1 MKKTGKAAMRTLLLG
16 CTLLVVCSTQVAWA
30 QVPNAADYDKKYT
43 LAGLTVLGADYTDAQ
58 AVKLF
63 SALQIGQELTIP
75 GEEIT
80 RAIRNLWAQNL
91 FEDISIELAE
101 VRDSDVYLVI
111 RVEELPRLTRYTFEG
126 VNRSEQ
132 EALRGKIDL
141 LTGRVVNENVMVTAR
156 KRLRDHYRDKGFW
169 DADISITQTAD
180 SSFENGAKLNI
191 VIDKGEKI
199 KVGEIVVNGVAYLE
213 SKQVLR
219 AMKDLKEKKWY
230 RIFKSS
236 KFVEANLD
244 QAHSEIIGLY
254 NKEGYRNARVLADSI
269 YRLPEGLVGIQIDIN
284 EGNQFHFG
292 EISFTGNTKYRSTQL
307 DSILGINRGDI
318 YDLERLETRVF
329 MDPKGL
335 DLSSLYQDDGYLTFQ
350 AMPIETRIEND
361 TIDIEVRMME
371 GKQFRIGKVMVQGNT
386 KTNDHVIYREIRT
399 RPGDLFSRTDII
411 RTQRELAQLNYFNQE
426 AFGINPIQHP
436 EDGTVDIEYTVE
448 EKPSDQIE
456 LSGGWGGGRVVG
468 TLGVSFTNFSARNM
482 FKKGAWKPIPTG
494 DGQRLSVRAQ
504 SNGAFFQSYNLS
516 FTEPWLGGKK
526 ANALSFSVWRSVQ
539 SNGIPKRYR
548 EDVFDANGDLQF
560 QAGDLNEN
568 RQSLEIT
575 GVQVG
580 FGQRWKKPDDWF
592 TMNVALSYQHFNLN
606 NYGVFFSFSD
616 GAANNLAA
624 NFMVARNSVSDPI
637 YPVWGSNISLS
648 VKATPPY
655 SIFRPD
661 GTYYEGMS
669 DQDRFRWVEYHK
681 WKVKAE
687 WYTPLTQ
694 SAGENPRTL
703 VLRTHAGVGLIGQ
716 YDRAVG
722 LSPFERFYLGGV
734 FLSGFVLDG
743 REIIN
748 LRGFDDLSLTM
759 PNQNTGAPVIAKYGA
774 ELRYPLSTNPSATIY
789 TLAFIDAGKTWADA
803 REFNPFEVYRSAG
816 VGMRIFLPMFGL
828 LGLDYGWRLDDV
840 PTLPNMSRG
849 QFHFSMGMNMGD
861 L

>member
-1 MKKTGKAAMRTLLLG
+1 MRTIDTMMKEVQRLAVILAV
-16 CTLLVVCSTQVAWA
+16 LLVTAPAFA
-30 QVPNAADYDKKYT
+30 QGPTAETSSSYT
-43 LAGLTVLGADYTDAQ
+43 LGGLTVLGADFTDAQ
-58 AVKLF
+58 AIKLF
-63 SALQIGQELTIP
+63 SALQIGQEITIP

-80 RAIRNLWAQNL
+80 RAIRNLWAQDL
-91 FEDISIELAE
+91 FSDISVELAE
-101 VRDSDVYLVI
+101 VRDNRAYIVI
-111 RVEELPRLTRYTFEG
+111 RVDELPRLTRYTFQG
-126 VNRSEQ
+126 VSRSEQ
-132 EALRGKIDL
+132 ETLKGKIEL
-141 LTGRVVNENVMVTAR
+141 LTGRVVNENVIKTAR
-156 KRLRDHYRDKGFW
+156 KRLNDHYAEKGYW
-169 DADISITQTAD
+169 DAEVVIAQLPDTA
-180 SSFENGAKLNI
+180 FENGARLNI
-191 VIDKGEKI
+191 SIDKHSKV
-199 KVGEIVVNGVAYLE
+199 KVGEILISGTE
-213 SKQVLR
+213 KIETKKIFR
-219 AMKDLKEKKWY
+219 AMKDLKSKKWY

-236 KFVEANLD
+236 KFVEENVDLAK
-244 QAHSEIIGLY
+244 ASISALY
-254 NKEGYRNARVLADSI
+254 NGQGYRNARVLSDSI
-269 YRLPEGLVGIQIDIN
+269 YRLPDGDVGIAFN
-284 EGNQFHFG
+284 VLEGNQFHFG
-292 EISFTGNTKYRSTQL
+292 DISFSGNSKYRSTQL
-307 DSILGINRGDI
+307 DSILGIREGDI
-318 YDLERLETRVF
+318 YNLERLETRVF
-329 MDPKGL
+329 MDPKGM

-350 AMPIETRIEND
+350 AMPMETRIEND

-371 GKQFRIGKVMVQGNT
+371 GKQFRVGRVLVKGNT

-436 EDGTVDIEYTVE
+436 EDGTVDIEYAVE

-494 DGQRLSVRAQ
+494 DGQRVSLRAQ
-504 SNGAFFQSYNLS
+504 SNGLFFQSYNFS
-516 FTEPWLGGKK
+516 FMEPWLGGKK
-526 ANALSFSVWRSVQ
+526 PNALSFNVWRSVQ
-539 SNGIPKRYR
+539 SNGQPKRVDG
-548 EDVFDANGDLQF
+548 EINAS
-560 QAGDLNEN
+560 
-568 RQSLEIT
+568 RQSLQIT

-592 TMNVALSYQHFNLN
+592 TMNVALSYQHFQLN

-616 GAANNLAA
+616 GTANNLSA
-624 NFMVARNSVSDPI
+624 NFTLARNSISDPI

-655 SIFRPD
+655 SMFRGESD
-661 GTYYEGMS
+661 EYYEGLS

-681 WKVKAE
+681 WKLKAE

-703 VLRTHAGVGLIGQ
+703 VLRTHAGIGLIGQ
-716 YDRAVG
+716 YNRAVG

-734 FLSGFVLDG
+734 FLSGYVLDG
-743 REIIN
+743 REIVN

-759 PNQNTGAPVIAKYGA
+759 PDQNTGAPVIAKYGA

-789 TLAFIDAGKTWADA
+789 MLAFLDAGKTWTDA

-828 LGLDYGWRLDDV
+828 LGLDYGWRLDDI
-840 PTLPNMSRG
+840 PTQPNMSRG
-849 QFHFSMGMNMGD
+849 QFHFSIGMNTGE

>member
-1 MKKTGKAAMRTLLLG
+1 MRMSSWNMVLASLLLML
-16 CTLLVVCSTQVAWA
+16 TAWIPLAA
-30 QVPNAADYDKKYT
+30 QVDSSPDYDKKYT
-43 LAGLTVLGADYTDAQ
+43 LAGLTVIGAEYTDAQ

-80 RAIRNLWAQNL
+80 RAIRNLWDQNL
-91 FEDISIELAE
+91 FSDISVDLAE
-101 VRDSDVYLVI
+101 IRDNQVYLVI
-111 RVEELPRLTRYTFEG
+111 QVDELPRLTRYTFEG
-126 VNRSEQ
+126 VGRSEQ
-132 EALRGKIDL
+132 ETLKGKIEL
-141 LTGRVVNENVMVTAR
+141 LTGRVVNENVIVTAR
-156 KRLRDHYRDKGFW
+156 KRLRDYYHEKGYW
-169 DADISITQTAD
+169 DAEIAIAQMPDT
-180 SSFENGAKLNI
+180 SFENGAKLNI
-191 VIDKGEKI
+191 SIDKGEKI
-199 KVGEIVVNGVAYLE
+199 KVGEIVIDGATALE
-213 SKQVLR
+213 TQKVLR
-219 AMKDLKEKKWY
+219 SMKDLKEKRWY
-230 RIFKSS
+230 RLFKSS
-236 KFVEANLD
+236 KFVETNVD
-244 QAHSEIIGLY
+244 QARDEIIALY
-254 NKEGYRNARVLADSI
+254 NKEGYRNARVLSDSI
-269 YRLPEGLVGIQIDIN
+269 YRLPEGLVGVKFDIS

-292 EISFTGNTKYRSTQL
+292 EISFTGNSKYRSTQL
-307 DSILGINRGDI
+307 DSILGIKRGEI
-318 YDLERLETRVF
+318 YNLERLETRVY
-329 MDPKGL
+329 MDPKGM

-350 AMPIETRIEND
+350 AVPIETRIAND

-371 GKQFRIGKVMVQGNT
+371 GKQFRIGKILVQGNT

-494 DGQRLSVRAQ
+494 DGQRLSIRAQ
-504 SNGAFFQSYNLS
+504 SNGLFFQSYNLT
-516 FTEPWLGGKK
+516 FMEPWLGGKK
-526 ANALSFSVWRSVQ
+526 PNALSFSAWRSIQ
-539 SNGIPKRYR
+539 SNGQPKR
-548 EDVFDANGDLQF
+548 DAEGEINELR
-560 QAGDLNEN
+560 QALT
-568 RQSLEIT
+568 IT

-592 TMNVALSYQHFNLN
+592 TMNVALSYQHFDLN

-616 GAANNLAA
+616 GVANNLAA
-624 NFMVARNSVSDPI
+624 NFVLARNSVSDPI

-655 SIFRPD
+655 SKFRPGD
-661 GTYYEGMS
+661 TDYASMT
-669 DQDRFRWVEYHK
+669 DQERFRWVEYHK

-716 YDRAVG
+716 YNRAVG

-789 TLAFIDAGKTWADA
+789 MLGFLDAGKTWADA

-828 LGLDYGWRLDDV
+828 LGLDYGWRLDDI
-840 PTLPNMSRG
+840 PMQPNMARG
-849 QFHFSMGMNMGD
+849 QFHFSIGMNTGD

>member
-1 MKKTGKAAMRTLLLG
+1 MRNCELNMKGFRLALMMAVGFFTTQNATAQGALTAETSQAYILG
-16 CTLLVVCSTQVAWA
+16 
-30 QVPNAADYDKKYT
+30 
-43 LAGLTVLGADYTDAQ
+43 GLTVMGAEYTDQQ
-58 AVKLF
+58 AIKLF

-80 RAIRNLWAQNL
+80 RAIRNLWAQQL
-91 FEDISIELAE
+91 FSDISVELAE
-101 VRDSDVYLVI
+101 VRDDRAYLVI
-111 RVEELPRLTRYTFEG
+111 RVDELPRLTRYTFEG
-126 VNRSEQ
+126 IGRSEQ
-132 EALRGKIDL
+132 ETLKGKIEL
-141 LTGRVVNENVMVTAR
+141 LTGRVVNQSVVKTAK
-156 KRLRDHYRDKGFW
+156 KRLDDYYYDKGFW
-169 DADISITQTAD
+169 DARIDIVQAKDTAFD
-180 SSFENGAKLNI
+180 NGARLNI
-191 VIDKGEKI
+191 AIDKGTKV
-199 KVGEIVVNGVAYLE
+199 KVGEIVLSGTSHLDE
-213 SKQVLR
+213 KKVLR
-219 AMKDLKEKKWY
+219 AMKDLKSKKWY
-230 RIFKSS
+230 RFFKSS
-236 KFVEANLD
+236 KFVEANVEL
-244 QAHSEIIGLY
+244 AKSSISALY
-254 NKEGYRNARVLADSI
+254 NSDGYRNARVISDSI
-269 YRLPEGLVGIQIDIN
+269 YRLEDGNVGIAFNIN
-284 EGNQFHFG
+284 EGNQFYFG
-292 EISFTGNTKYRSTQL
+292 DVSFSGNSKYRSTQL
-307 DSILGINRGDI
+307 DSILGIRRGDT
-318 YDLERLETRVF
+318 YSLERLETRVF

-350 AMPIETRIEND
+350 AMPMETRIEND

-371 GKQFRIGKVMVQGNT
+371 GKQFRIGRILVKGNT

-436 EDGTVDIEYTVE
+436 EDGTVDIEYAVE

-494 DGQRLSVRAQ
+494 DGQRVSLRAQ
-504 SNGAFFQSYNLS
+504 SNGLFFQSYNFS
-516 FTEPWLGGKK
+516 FMEPWLGGKK
-526 ANALSFSVWRSVQ
+526 PNALSFNVWRSVQ
-539 SNGIPKRYR
+539 SNGQPKRVDG
-548 EDVFDANGDLQF
+548 ELNDL
-560 QAGDLNEN
+560 
-568 RQSLEIT
+568 RQSLQIT

-592 TMNVALSYQHFNLN
+592 TMNVALSYQHFQLN
-606 NYGVFFSFSD
+606 DYGVFFSFSD
-616 GAANNLAA
+616 GTANNLAA
-624 NFMVARNSVSDPI
+624 NFTLARNSVSDPI

-655 SIFRPD
+655 SALRGED
-661 GTYYEGMS
+661 DAYYKNLS

-681 WKVKAE
+681 WKIKAE

-703 VLRTHAGVGLIGQ
+703 VLRTHAGIGLIGQ
-716 YDRAVG
+716 YNRAVG

-734 FLSGFVLDG
+734 FLSGYVLDG
-743 REIIN
+743 REIVN

-759 PNQNTGAPVIAKYGA
+759 PDQNTGAPVIAKYGA

-789 TLAFIDAGKTWADA
+789 MLAFLDAGKTWADA

-828 LGLDYGWRLDDV
+828 LGLDYGWRLDDI
-840 PTLPNMSRG
+840 PTQPNMSRG
-849 QFHFSMGMNMGD
+849 QFHFSIGMNTGE

>member
-1 MKKTGKAAMRTLLLG
+1 M
-16 CTLLVVCSTQVAWA
+16 
-30 QVPNAADYDKKYT
+30 
-43 LAGLTVLGADYTDAQ
+43 GAEYTDQQ
-58 AVKLF
+58 AIKLF

-80 RAIRNLWAQNL
+80 RAIRNLWAQQL
-91 FEDISIELAE
+91 FSDISVELAE
-101 VRDSDVYLVI
+101 VRDDRAYLVI
-111 RVEELPRLTRYTFEG
+111 RVDELPRLTRYTFEG
-126 VNRSEQ
+126 VSRSEQ
-132 EALRGKIDL
+132 ETLKGKIEL
-141 LTGRVVNENVMVTAR
+141 LTGRVVNQSVVKTAK
-156 KRLRDHYRDKGFW
+156 KRLDDYYYDKGFW
-169 DADISITQTAD
+169 DVKVDISQAKDTA
-180 SSFENGAKLNI
+180 FENGARLN
-191 VIDKGEKI
+191 VAIDKGAKV
-199 KVGEIVVNGVAYLE
+199 KVGEIILAGTGQLDE
-213 SKQVLR
+213 KKVLR
-219 AMKDLKEKKWY
+219 AMKDLKSKKWY
-230 RIFKSS
+230 RVFKSS
-236 KFVEANLD
+236 KFVEANVESAKASIL
-244 QAHSEIIGLY
+244 ALY
-254 NKEGYRNARVLADSI
+254 NADGFRNARVMSDSI
-269 YRLPEGLVGIQIDIN
+269 YRLENGNVGITFDIN
-284 EGNQFHFG
+284 EGNQFYFG
-292 EISFTGNTKYRSTQL
+292 EVSFSGNSKYRSTQL
-307 DSILGINRGDI
+307 DSILGIRRGDT
-318 YDLERLETRVF
+318 YSLERLETRVF

-350 AMPIETRIEND
+350 AMPMETRIEND

-371 GKQFRIGKVMVQGNT
+371 GKQFRIGRILVKGNT

-436 EDGTVDIEYTVE
+436 EDGTVDIEYAVE

-494 DGQRLSVRAQ
+494 DGQRVSVRAQ
-504 SNGAFFQSYNLS
+504 SNGLFFQSYNFS

-526 ANALSFSVWRSVQ
+526 PNALSFNVWRSVQ
-539 SNGIPKRYR
+539 SNGQPKRIDG
-548 EDVFDANGDLQF
+548 EF
-560 QAGDLNEN
+560 NEL
-568 RQSLEIT
+568 RQSLQIT

-592 TMNVALSYQHFNLN
+592 TMNLALSYQHFQLN
-606 NYGVFFSFSD
+606 DYGVFFSFSD
-616 GAANNLAA
+616 GTANNLAA
-624 NFMVARNSVSDPI
+624 NFTLARNSISDPI

-655 SIFRPD
+655 SSLRGKDEI
-661 GTYYEGMS
+661 YYEDLS

-703 VLRTHAGVGLIGQ
+703 VLRTHAGIGLIGQ
-716 YDRAVG
+716 YNRAVG

-734 FLSGFVLDG
+734 FLSGYVLDG
-743 REIIN
+743 REIVN

-759 PNQNTGAPVIAKYGA
+759 PDQNTGAPVIAKYGA

-789 TLAFIDAGKTWADA
+789 MLAFLDAGKTWADA

-828 LGLDYGWRLDDV
+828 LGLDYGWRLDDI
-840 PTLPNMSRG
+840 PTQPNMSRG
-849 QFHFSMGMNMGD
+849 QFHFSIGMNTGE

>member
-1 MKKTGKAAMRTLLLG
+1 MRTIDTMMKEVRRLAMILAV
-16 CTLLVVCSTQVAWA
+16 LLVNAPAFA
-30 QVPNAADYDKKYT
+30 QGPTVETSSSYT
-43 LAGLTVLGADYTDAQ
+43 LGGLTVLGADFTDAQ
-58 AVKLF
+58 AIKLF
-63 SALQIGQELTIP
+63 SALQIGQEITIP

-80 RAIRNLWAQNL
+80 RAIRNLWAQDL
-91 FEDISIELAE
+91 FSDISVELAE
-101 VRDSDVYLVI
+101 VRDNRAYIVI
-111 RVEELPRLTRYTFEG
+111 RVDELPRLTRYTFQG
-126 VNRSEQ
+126 VSRSEQ
-132 EALRGKIDL
+132 ETLKGKIEL
-141 LTGRVVNENVMVTAR
+141 LTGRVVNENVIKTAR
-156 KRLRDHYRDKGFW
+156 KRLNDHYAEKGYW
-169 DADISITQTAD
+169 DAEVVIAQLPDTA
-180 SSFENGAKLNI
+180 FENGARLNI
-191 VIDKGEKI
+191 SIDKHSKV
-199 KVGEIVVNGVAYLE
+199 KVGEILISGTE
-213 SKQVLR
+213 KIETKKIFR
-219 AMKDLKEKKWY
+219 AMKDLKSKKWY

-236 KFVEANLD
+236 KFVEENVDLAK
-244 QAHSEIIGLY
+244 ASISALY
-254 NKEGYRNARVLADSI
+254 NGQGYRNARVLSDSI
-269 YRLPEGLVGIQIDIN
+269 YRLPDGDVGIAFN
-284 EGNQFHFG
+284 VLEGNQFHFG
-292 EISFTGNTKYRSTQL
+292 DISFSGNSKYRSTQL
-307 DSILGINRGDI
+307 DSILGIREGDI
-318 YDLERLETRVF
+318 YNLERLETRVF
-329 MDPKGL
+329 MDPKGM

-350 AMPIETRIEND
+350 AMPMETRIEND

-371 GKQFRIGKVMVQGNT
+371 GKQFRVGRVLVKGNT

-436 EDGTVDIEYTVE
+436 EDGTVDIEYAVE

-494 DGQRLSVRAQ
+494 DGQRVSLRAQ
-504 SNGAFFQSYNLS
+504 SNGLFFQSYNFS
-516 FTEPWLGGKK
+516 FMEPWLGGKK
-526 ANALSFSVWRSVQ
+526 PNALSFNVWRSVQ
-539 SNGIPKRYR
+539 SNGQPKRVDG
-548 EDVFDANGDLQF
+548 EINAS
-560 QAGDLNEN
+560 
-568 RQSLEIT
+568 RQSLQIT

-592 TMNVALSYQHFNLN
+592 TMNVALSYQHFQLN

-616 GAANNLAA
+616 GTANNLSA
-624 NFMVARNSVSDPI
+624 NFTLARNSISDPI

-655 SIFRPD
+655 SMFRGD
-661 GTYYEGMS
+661 SDEYYEGLS

-681 WKVKAE
+681 WKLKAE

-703 VLRTHAGVGLIGQ
+703 VLRTHAGIGLIGQ
-716 YDRAVG
+716 YNRAVG

-734 FLSGFVLDG
+734 FLSGYVLDG
-743 REIIN
+743 REIVN

-759 PNQNTGAPVIAKYGA
+759 PDQNTGAPVIAKYGA

-789 TLAFIDAGKTWADA
+789 MLAFLDAGKTWTDA

-828 LGLDYGWRLDDV
+828 LGLDYGWRLDDI
-840 PTLPNMSRG
+840 PTQPNMSRG
-849 QFHFSMGMNMGD
+849 QFHFSIGMNTGE

>member
-1 MKKTGKAAMRTLLLG
+1 MRNFETNMKGFRFAAMV
-16 CTLLVVCSTQVAWA
+16 LVSLVAGSNGFA
-30 QVPNAADYDKKYT
+30 QGALTTETSETYT
-43 LAGLTVLGADYTDAQ
+43 LGGVTIIGAEYTDQQ

-80 RAIRNLWAQNL
+80 RAIRNLWAQEL
-91 FEDISIELAE
+91 FSDIAVELAE
-101 VRDSDVYLVI
+101 VRDSRAYLVI
-111 RVEELPRLTRYTFEG
+111 RVDELPRLTRYNFEG
-126 VNRSEQ
+126 VSRSEQ
-132 EALRGKIDL
+132 ETLKGKIEL
-141 LTGRVVNENVMVTAR
+141 LTGRVVNKNVIKTAK
-156 KRLRDHYRDKGFW
+156 KRLDDYYYEKGFW
-169 DADISITQTAD
+169 DARVDIVQANDTA
-180 SSFENGAKLNI
+180 FENGARLKI
-191 VIDKGEKI
+191 SIDKGVKV
-199 KVGEIVVNGVAYLE
+199 KVGEIVLAGTGRIE
-213 SKQVLR
+213 EKKVLR
-219 AMKDLKEKKWY
+219 AMKDLKSKKWY
-230 RIFKSS
+230 RVFKSS
-236 KFVEANLD
+236 KFVEANV
-244 QAHSEIIGLY
+244 ASAKASISALY
-254 NKEGYRNARVLADSI
+254 NADGYRNARVISDSI
-269 YRLPEGLVGIQIDIN
+269 YRLDDGNVGIAFNIN
-284 EGNQFHFG
+284 EGNQFYFG
-292 EISFTGNTKYRSTQL
+292 NVSFSGNSKYRSTQL
-307 DSILGINRGDI
+307 DSILGIRRGDT
-318 YDLERLETRVF
+318 YSLERLETRVF
-329 MDPKGL
+329 MDPKGM

-350 AMPIETRIEND
+350 AMPMETRIEND

-371 GKQFRIGKVMVQGNT
+371 GKQFRIGRILVKGNT

-436 EDGTVDIEYTVE
+436 EDGTVDIEYAVE

-494 DGQRLSVRAQ
+494 DGQRVSVRAQ
-504 SNGAFFQSYNLS
+504 SNGLFFQSYNFS
-516 FTEPWLGGKK
+516 FMEPWLGGKK
-526 ANALSFSVWRSVQ
+526 PNALSLNVWRSVQ
-539 SNGIPKRYR
+539 SNGQPKRI
-548 EDVFDANGDLQF
+548 DGVLNDL
-560 QAGDLNEN
+560 
-568 RQSLEIT
+568 RQSLQIT

-592 TMNVALSYQHFNLN
+592 TMNVALSYQHFQLN
-606 NYGVFFSFSD
+606 DYGVFFSFSD
-616 GAANNLAA
+616 GTANNLAA
-624 NFMVARNSVSDPI
+624 NFTLARNSVSDPI

-655 SIFRPD
+655 STFRGED
-661 GTYYEGMS
+661 DDYYADLS

-703 VLRTHAGVGLIGQ
+703 VLRTHAGIGLIGQ
-716 YDRAVG
+716 YNRSVG

-734 FLSGFVLDG
+734 FLSGYVLDG
-743 REIIN
+743 REIVN

-759 PNQNTGAPVIAKYGA
+759 PDQNTGAPVIAKYGA

-789 TLAFIDAGKTWADA
+789 MLAFLDAGKTWADA

-828 LGLDYGWRLDDV
+828 LGLDYGWRLDDI
-840 PTLPNMSRG
+840 PTQPNMSRG
-849 QFHFSMGMNMGD
+849 QFHFSIGMNTGE

>member
-1 MKKTGKAAMRTLLLG
+1 MRTIDTMMKEVRRLAMILAV
-16 CTLLVVCSTQVAWA
+16 LLVTAPAFA
-30 QVPNAADYDKKYT
+30 QGPTAETSSSYT
-43 LAGLTVLGADYTDAQ
+43 LGGLTVLGADFTDVQ
-58 AVKLF
+58 AIKLF
-63 SALQIGQELTIP
+63 SALQIGQEITIP

-80 RAIRNLWAQNL
+80 RAIRNLWAQDL
-91 FEDISIELAE
+91 FSDISVELAE
-101 VRDSDVYLVI
+101 VRDDRAYIVI
-111 RVEELPRLTRYTFEG
+111 RVDELPRLTRYTFQG
-126 VNRSEQ
+126 VSRSEQ
-132 EALRGKIDL
+132 ETLKGKIEL
-141 LTGRVVNENVMVTAR
+141 LTGRVVNENVIKTAR
-156 KRLRDHYRDKGFW
+156 KRLNDHYAEKGYW
-169 DADISITQTAD
+169 DAEVVIAQLPDTA
-180 SSFENGAKLNI
+180 FENGARLNI
-191 VIDKGEKI
+191 SIDKQSKV
-199 KVGEIVVNGVAYLE
+199 KVGEILISGTE
-213 SKQVLR
+213 KIETKKIFR
-219 AMKDLKEKKWY
+219 AMKDLKSKKWY

-236 KFVEANLD
+236 KFVEENVDLAK
-244 QAHSEIIGLY
+244 ASISALY
-254 NKEGYRNARVLADSI
+254 NEQGYRNARVLSDSI
-269 YRLPEGLVGIQIDIN
+269 YRLPDGDVGIAFKLL

-292 EISFTGNTKYRSTQL
+292 DISFSGNSKYRSTQL
-307 DSILGINRGDI
+307 DSILGIREGDI
-318 YDLERLETRVF
+318 YNLERLETRVF
-329 MDPKGL
+329 MDPKGM

-350 AMPIETRIEND
+350 AMPMETRIEND
-361 TIDIEVRMME
+361 TIDIEIRMME
-371 GKQFRIGKVMVQGNT
+371 GKQFRVGRVLVKGNT

-436 EDGTVDIEYTVE
+436 EDGTVDIEYAVE

-494 DGQRLSVRAQ
+494 DGQRVSLRAQ
-504 SNGAFFQSYNLS
+504 SNGLFFQSYNFS
-516 FTEPWLGGKK
+516 FMEPWLGGKK
-526 ANALSFSVWRSVQ
+526 PNALSFNVWRSVQ
-539 SNGIPKRYR
+539 SNGQPKRVDG
-548 EDVFDANGDLQF
+548 EINAS
-560 QAGDLNEN
+560 
-568 RQSLEIT
+568 RQSLQIT

-592 TMNVALSYQHFNLN
+592 TMNVALSYQHFQLN

-616 GAANNLAA
+616 GTANNLSA
-624 NFMVARNSVSDPI
+624 NFTLARNSISDPI

-655 SIFRPD
+655 SMFRGESD
-661 GTYYEGMS
+661 EYYEGLS

-681 WKVKAE
+681 WKLKAE

-703 VLRTHAGVGLIGQ
+703 VLRTHAGIGLIGQ
-716 YDRAVG
+716 YNRAVG

-734 FLSGFVLDG
+734 FLSGYVLDG
-743 REIIN
+743 REIVN

-759 PNQNTGAPVIAKYGA
+759 PDQNTGAPVIAKYGA

-789 TLAFIDAGKTWADA
+789 MLAFLDAGKTWTDA

-828 LGLDYGWRLDDV
+828 LGLDYGWRLDDI
-840 PTLPNMSRG
+840 PTQPNMSRG
-849 QFHFSMGMNMGD
+849 QFHFSIGMNTGE